1 MKSNILLL
9 GYTCE
14 NDVTMSHLIDLS
26 KPNAITLVY
35 KMQTE
40 NGKLYLFFHG
50 FIQNKEKVNIWV
62 KIALMMII
70 NDTSQTPSYQ
80 IYRHK
85 E

>member
-1 MKSNILLL
+1 
-9 GYTCE
+9 
-14 NDVTMSHLIDLS
+14 MSHLINLS

-50 FIQNKEKVNIWV
+50 FIQNKEKNNIWV

-70 NDTSQTPSYQ
+70 NDTSQTPSY
-80 IYRHK
+80 
-85 E
+85 